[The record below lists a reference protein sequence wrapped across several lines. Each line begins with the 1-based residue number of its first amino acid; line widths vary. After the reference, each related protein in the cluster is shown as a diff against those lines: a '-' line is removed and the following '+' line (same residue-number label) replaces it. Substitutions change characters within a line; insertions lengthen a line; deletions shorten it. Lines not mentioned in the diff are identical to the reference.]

1 MFIPSPTGRSSNLPI
16 RSYPALPN
24 DDAEGV
30 SEEMIRSVVVEF
42 YRRARR
48 DGQLGPIFDD
58 HIADWP
64 EHLDRMTDFW
74 SAALLKTG
82 RYTGNPVESHRGV
95 PSLAAGHFDRWITL
109 FEQTVRDLCPLREA
123 EAFLVRALRMREGLM
138 KALRPDPREPS
149 PRP

>member
-1 MFIPSPTGRSSNLPI
+1 MSIPSSIESSSLPI
-16 RSYPALPN
+16 RSYSALPN

-30 SEEMIRSVVVEF
+30 SEEMIRSVVGEF
-42 YRRARR
+42 YRRARE
-48 DGQLGPIFDD
+48 DAQLGPIFEA

-74 SAALLKTG
+74 SAALLRTG
-82 RYTGNPVESHRGV
+82 RYTGNPVESHRRIS
-95 PSLAAGHFDRWITL
+95 SLAAGHFDRWITL

-138 KALRPDPREPS
+138 KALGPDPRGTS